1 MILSVIVDEGLNEI
15 TSGMGPSHA
24 NCHMPSKFLTSRR
37 GKTGYSE
44 KVPAAC
50 AHGNAKTEIKKRIL
64 GIIEETLLS
73 TRRPRVAFS
82 MIQVFDIFAPN
93 PKSQSQESRAQKMSS
108 FLNNNGIGG
117 QAEWGDDEAWK
128 GEGASGSW
136 TDPNQGIGLRES
148 KASVSAAAPVNSAD
162 NADVDHE
169 HIHGGDTTSSAS
181 HQDSSSSILPAHACA
196 YCGIHNP
203 HSVVRC
209 GRCNKWFCNGKAG
222 GSSSSGSHIVQ
233 HLVRAGHKS
242 CALHPESPLG
252 DPILECYACG
262 ANNAFLLGFIPSKS
276 QPGVVVLLCREPCL
290 NKGELRDQGWD
301 LSTWEPLIKER
312 MFLEW
317 LVKSPT
323 EKDQEKARPV
333 DFVHAIPALEA
344 LWRKKPD
351 ATLEDLATQE
361 AKGEIVEIDTMPVQ
375 LRYEDGYH
383 YQNVFAPLVK
393 MEAEEDRVVKEGL
406 KQDNIP
412 VRWERGLNKKWL
424 ANFPFSRVQ
433 EAGDVRVMPGD
444 ELKLKLPGFANQFEA
459 LRELVEKDAARLK
472 EVAAAAAAASETE
485 NSFQKGAQASSNNRS
500 AGAKKAAA
508 AAAATEDAKKEDQ
521 DEGSWTGLGIVREIV
536 DGEVVLQMDAGVSIS
551 DRMPSSGYTV
561 EIVWRSVT
569 FDRMQAALK
578 RFAVDETSVSGFLFH
593 ALLGQT
599 VEPQPLKVELPTSY
613 SAPGLNELNASQVQ
627 AVRSVLQRPLSLIQ
641 GPPGTGK
648 TLTSAT
654 IVYHLCRQRQGQVL
668 VAAPS
673 NTAVDH
679 LTEKIA
685 ATGLKVVRLVAKSRQ
700 TVVTSVDHLCLHSL
714 VLALSGQGE
723 GSSKKDAGKGGNASN
738 SGGSSS
744 GNNNTNKSALYRL
757 ALLKAENGELSD
769 KDEIEY
775 RKLMRRAEN
784 DILSAADVICVTCA
798 GAGDSRLA
806 KMRFTQ
812 VLIDEAT
819 QAAEPECMIP
829 ITLGAKQLVLVG
841 DHQQLGPIIMSKKA
855 AAAGLSQSLFER
867 LIMLGI
873 RPLRLQVQYRMHP
886 CLSEF
891 PSNTFY
897 EGTLQNGVTLAERTP
912 SDHDIEWP
920 NPNKPMYFY
929 VCSGTEE
936 MSASGTSYLNRSE
949 AQAVEKIVTLIMK
962 SGVVGSRIGVI
973 TPYEGQRA
981 FTVAYMAQNGSLK
994 SSAYA
999 DIEVASV
1006 DAFQGREKDYIILS
1020 TVRSNEQGGIGFLN
1034 DPRRLNVALTRAK
1047 YGLVIAGNARV
1058 LARQPLWHLL
1068 ISHFK
1073 AAECLVE
1080 GPLNA
1085 LKHSEFVI
1093 PPPRKAFVPRSS
1105 LLLGGPSGN
1114 NMHEF
1119 DPAAYGGND
1128 AAMMSGMLGMMGIS
1142 GPIDE
1147 QFMAGFGGGGQY
1159 PLGGGGLHSAM
1170 PTYGFH
1176 NAGMLSPMMG
1186 GLGGMSMAMP
1196 GVSSYQTQTLLS
1208 PPPFA
1213 SSASAPTSE
1222 QQQWPSLS
1230 PQQQTSASTRSPAAL
1245 PTSAER
1251 SGASKGKNA
1260 VGGGGGGGGDKRVAK
1275 GGAGRGAA
1283 GGGGASGNGGG
1294 GGGRGGGRIDLSTGQ
1309 VAAVSATDDDA
1320 LSQAGDY

>member
-1 MILSVIVDEGLNEI
+1 
-15 TSGMGPSHA
+15 
-24 NCHMPSKFLTSRR
+24 
-37 GKTGYSE
+37 
-44 KVPAAC
+44 
-50 AHGNAKTEIKKRIL
+50 
-64 GIIEETLLS
+64 
-73 TRRPRVAFS
+73 
-82 MIQVFDIFAPN
+82 
-93 PKSQSQESRAQKMSS
+93 MSS
-108 FLNNNGIGG
+108 FLNNGIGG
-117 QAEWGDDEAWK
+117 QAEWGDEEAWK
-128 GEGASGSW
+128 NEGSGGGGGSW
-136 TDPNQGIGLRES
+136 SDPTQGIGLRES
-148 KASVSAAAPVNSAD
+148 KSSTAPANMVDKLDVN
-162 NADVDHE
+162 HE
-169 HIHGGDTTSSAS
+169 HIHGGDESTSHS
-181 HQDSSSSILPAHACA
+181 HADSSSSSTILPAHACS

-333 DFVHAIPALEA
+333 DFVHQIPALEA

-393 MEAEEDRVVKEGL
+393 MEAEEDRIVKEGL

-472 EVAAAAAAASETE
+472 EAAAAAAAAAAAESE
-485 NSFQKGAQASSNNRS
+485 NSSSSFQKGSQAASSNNRS
-500 AGAKKAAA
+500 SGAKKAAAA
-508 AAAATEDAKKEDQ
+508 AAAATEDAKKEEDQ

-536 DGEVVLQMDAGVSIS
+536 DGEVVLQMDAGVTIS

-569 FDRMQAALK
+569 FDRMQMALK
-578 RFAVDETSVSGFLFH
+578 RFAVDETSVSGYLFH

-599 VEPQPLKVELPTSY
+599 VEPLPLKVELPTSY

-714 VLALSGQGE
+714 VLALSSAQGD
-723 GSSKKDAGKGGNASN
+723 GNSKKDSNKGGNSNNN
-738 SGGSSS
+738 SGS
-744 GNNNTNKSALYRL
+744 GNNKSALYRL
-757 ALLKAENGELSD
+757 ALLKAENGELSE

-798 GAGDSRLA
+798 GAGDARLA

-1105 LLLGGPSGN
+1105 LLLGGPSGG
-1114 NMHEF
+1114 MHEL

-1128 AAMMSGMLGMMGIS
+1128 AAVMSGMLGMMGIG

-1147 QFMAGFGGGGQY
+1147 QLLAGFGGGQY
-1159 PLGGGGLHSAM
+1159 PLGGGLHSAM
-1170 PTYGFH
+1170 PTYGF
-1176 NAGMLSPMMG
+1176 NSAGMLSPMMG
-1186 GLGGMSMAMP
+1186 GLGGISMAMP
-1196 GVSSYQTQTLLS
+1196 GAAGYQTQTLLS
-1208 PPPFA
+1208 PPQSSSGGA
-1213 SSASAPTSE
+1213 SSSE
-1222 QQQWPSLS
+1222 HQQWPSLS
-1230 PQQQTSASTRSPAAL
+1230 PQQPSASAARTSTAL

-1260 VGGGGGGGGDKRVAK
+1260 VGGGASGDKRGAK
-1275 GGAGRGAA
+1275 GGAGRAGN
-1283 GGGGASGNGGG
+1283 GGGGVGGGG